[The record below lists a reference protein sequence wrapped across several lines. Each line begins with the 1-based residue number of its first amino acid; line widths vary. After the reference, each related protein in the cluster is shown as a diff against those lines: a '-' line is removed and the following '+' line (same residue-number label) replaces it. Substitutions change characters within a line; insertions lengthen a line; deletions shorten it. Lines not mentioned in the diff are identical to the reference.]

1 MIKAGMNSEKLKHQN
16 SYCKN
21 KCNTARE
28 TRRLETEG
36 APQRSV
42 HQVTG
47 FSFNS
52 ELPNSTDLTLL
63 VLASP
68 SGDTGYSGQMDI
80 SEVRPAVAH
89 N

>member
-1 MIKAGMNSEKLKHQN
+1 MKSLNIRTAIV
-16 SYCKN
+16 KN
-21 KCNTARE
+21 KCDTARE
-28 TRRLETEG
+28 KRRLETEG
-36 APQRSV
+36 APRRSV

-52 ELPNSTDLTLL
+52 ELPNSADLTLL
-63 VLASP
+63 VFASP